1 VSKGAD
7 RFAWMGVIVYLLLMM
22 VFVGVFGFFMTEVFH
37 TPEPSEP
44 IWLQRVLDTPVPT
57 NLTSDQLAQWDK
69 RLSTTAPEFG
79 YPGQEKKLWFC
90 SEQSAECLRRRT
102 LQVLSTRAAVPDPV
116 EQELTQIVRDY
127 LLSDF
132 TYP

>member
-1 VSKGAD
+1 MSNGAD
-7 RFAWMGVIVYLLLMM
+7 RFEWVGVMGIVLLIGA
-22 VFVGVFGFFMTEVFH
+22 FVGVFGFFLTEVFP

-57 NLTSDQLAQWDK
+57 NLTGDQLTKWDK
-69 RLSTTAPEFG
+69 RLSTKAPEFG

-116 EQELTQIVRDY
+116 EQELAQIVRDY